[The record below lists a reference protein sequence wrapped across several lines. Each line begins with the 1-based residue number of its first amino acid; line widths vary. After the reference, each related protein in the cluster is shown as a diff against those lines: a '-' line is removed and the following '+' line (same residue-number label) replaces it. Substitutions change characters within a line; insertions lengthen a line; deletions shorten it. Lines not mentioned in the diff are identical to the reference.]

1 LIVLQL
7 DRDALI
13 GQTNCSQLL
22 KPQDVFR
29 REALEILFDGLF
41 IDFEPML
48 KRGMKEK
55 IVIGDGRASPSG
67 VIAASRVQG
76 VAFKEIQQA
85 ERLKQR

>member
-1 LIVLQL
+1 MGIQVNLYRAIQRIKTRTENKENVY
-7 DRDALI
+7 
-13 GQTNCSQLL
+13 
-22 KPQDVFR
+22 
-29 REALEILFDGLF
+29 GLF